1 VDQAMV
7 IAVGK
12 QALQVTLLVCAPLL
26 GFGLVAGLL
35 VSVLQAVT
43 QIQDMTLTFIPKIV
57 AVILALALFFP
68 WMLSLLM
75 EFTVQLLGDVTMWV
89 R

>member
-12 QALQVTLLVCAPLL
+12 QALQVTVLVCAPLL
-26 GFGLVAGLL
+26 GFGLVAGLV
-35 VSVLQAVT
+35 VSILQAVT

-75 EFTVQLLGDVTMWV
+75 EFTVQLLGDVTVWV